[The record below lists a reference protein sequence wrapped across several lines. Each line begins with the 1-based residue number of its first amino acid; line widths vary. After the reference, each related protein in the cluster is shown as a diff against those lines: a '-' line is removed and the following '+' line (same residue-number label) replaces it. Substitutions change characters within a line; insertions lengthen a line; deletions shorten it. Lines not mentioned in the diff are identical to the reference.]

1 MFPWSFFCLILKKK
15 YILKK
20 IIYFLL
26 SIFLIVFL
34 SCKKNKE
41 TIANNTLFE
50 SKEYEKK
57 NSKSKLTYLDSIFS
71 NSNLL
76 KNDTINRK
84 FLFQLAAEYYYLNAS
99 KKSFEVCKNLFE
111 LSTTAKDTLS
121 IAKSYYYM
129 GDCYETRKNDSAY
142 YYYQRAEKLYR
153 LIGNYENVAKMMFLK
168 AVILYY
174 EGNYVESEIM
184 VSEALQYLNKS
195 NDIELLY
202 SCYNLLGSNFE
213 KLEEYDSALKY
224 YLLAKKVLPDLL
236 LNVKDVN
243 KTINYKT
250 ASAVNIATI
259 YDKTAQYDASIK
271 SLNSIITPELKKNWE
286 TQYATAIGN
295 LGYSKMKSGQIEGV
309 EALFKEAINIS
320 LNKGNESSVS
330 YKYSNLGEYYAVIKD
345 TIKSVYYLK
354 KSLQF
359 GEKYKSINDLK
370 NSLKL
375 LSFIDYRNA
384 PVYDKRYIVLNDS
397 LVKAQRNNRNKF
409 ARIEYETSVVEEEN
423 KILNVKIT
431 NIIIGAIL
439 LCFLFIAIIIYRYIK
454 SKKVEIELLLK
465 QRKAEEEIFK
475 LLQENQIKMNLA
487 KVAEQ
492 NRISRELHDGVLN
505 KLYGTRLQLGIL
517 NESDNED
524 IKVKR
529 LTYVDL
535 LQEIEKEI
543 RDISHDLHSD
553 IFNGAFNYVSLL
565 NSLINEQNE
574 LKTTNFLIEIDSTI
588 TWENISGLI
597 KITIY
602 RIIQEAIQNVIK
614 HANAKVCNIE
624 ITKFENN
631 ELHLTI
637 EDNGVGIDSNKKESE
652 GIGLKNIKDRAKS
665 LNSRLILTSELGK
678 GTKIEIV
685 ITN

>member
-1 MFPWSFFCLILKKK
+1 MLIHGLFLLFLKKNN
-15 YILKK
+15 LNK
-20 IIYFLL
+20 IIFFLL
-26 SIFLIVFL
+26 SIL
-34 SCKKNKE
+34 SIALMSCNQKQE
-41 TIANNTLFE
+41 VIANYSLFE
-50 SKEYEKK
+50 SKVYLKMDLR
-57 NSKSKLTYLDSIFS
+57 NKLTYLDSVYTF
-71 NSNLL
+71 SNLL
-76 KNDTINRK
+76 KNDSLNRN
-84 FLFQLAAEYYYLNAS
+84 FLFNLSTEYYYLNAY
-99 KKSFEVCKNLFE
+99 KKSFKVCKNLLE
-111 LSTTAKDTLS
+111 MSIQAKDTID
-121 IAKSYYYM
+121 IAKSYQYL
-129 GDCYETRKNDSAY
+129 GDCYYTTKRDSAY

-153 LIGNYENVAKMMFLK
+153 LKGNYEKVAKIMFLK
-168 AVILYY
+168 AYMLYY
-174 EGNYVESEIM
+174 EGNFLDSEIM
-184 VSEALQYLNKS
+184 VSDALQLLKKS
-195 NDIELLY
+195 NDTELIY
-202 SCYNLLGSNFE
+202 TAYTLLGSNFE

-224 YLLAKKVLPDLL
+224 YLLAQKILPDLL
-236 LNVKDVN
+236 KNPTDITKIN
-243 KTINYKT
+243 NYKVT
-250 ASAVNIATI
+250 TAVNIATI

-295 LGYSKMKSGQIEGV
+295 LGYSKMKSGQLEGV
-309 EALFKEAINIS
+309 EALFKEALKIS

-330 YKYSNLGEYYAVIKD
+330 YKYSNLGEYYAVVKD
-345 TIKSVYYLK
+345 TTKSIYYLK
-354 KSLQF
+354 KSLKF
-359 GEKYKSINDLK
+359 GEKYKSTNDLK

-375 LSFIDYRNA
+375 LSAIDYRNA
-384 PVYDKRYIVLNDS
+384 PKYDKRYIILNDS
-397 LVKAQRNNRNKF
+397 LTKVQRNNRNKF
-409 ARIEYETSVVEEEN
+409 ARIEYETSVIEEEN

-431 NIIIGAIL
+431 NIIIGAVL
-439 LCFLFIAIIIYRYIK
+439 LFFLLIAIIIYRYIK
-454 SKKVEIELLLK
+454 SKKVEIEMLLK

-517 NESDNED
+517 NESDKED

-588 TWENISGLI
+588 AWENISGLI

-614 HANAKVCNIE
+614 HADAKVCNIE

-637 EDNGVGIDSNKKESE
+637 EDNGVGIGSNKKESE

-665 LNSRLILTSELGK
+665 LNSRLILTSEMGK
-678 GTKIEIV
+678 GTKIEV
-685 ITN
+685 IFKI

>member
-1 MFPWSFFCLILKKK
+1 MRKT
-15 YILKK
+15 
-20 IIYFLL
+20 IYLSL
-26 SIFLIVFL
+26 SILSIVLL
-34 SCKKNKE
+34 SCKKNQRV
-41 TIANNTLFE
+41 IGNYSLF
-50 SKEYEKK
+50 
-57 NSKSKLTYLDSIFS
+57 KSKDYLKKDSINKLGYLDSVY
-71 NSNLL
+71 NSSHLL
-76 KNDTINRK
+76 KNDSLNRF
-84 FLFQLAAEYYYLNAS
+84 FLFNLSAEYYYLNAF
-99 KKSFEVCKNLFE
+99 KKSFTVCGNVLE
-111 LSTTAKDTLS
+111 MSIQAKDTLD
-121 IAKSYYYM
+121 IAKSYQYM
-129 GDCYETRKNDSAY
+129 GDCYETSKRDSAY
-142 YYYQRAEKLYR
+142 YYFQRAEKLYR
-153 LIGNYENVAKMMFLK
+153 LKGNYEKVAKIMFLK
-168 AVILYY
+168 AYMLYY
-174 EGNYVESEIM
+174 EGNFLDSEIM
-184 VSEALQYLNKS
+184 VSDALQLLKKS
-195 NDIELLY
+195 NDTELIY
-202 SCYNLLGSNFE
+202 TAYTLLGSNFE

-224 YLLAKKVLPDLL
+224 YLLAQKILPDLL
-236 LNVKDVN
+236 KNPTDITKIN
-243 KTINYKT
+243 NYKVT
-250 ASAVNIATI
+250 TAVNIATI

-295 LGYSKMKSGQIEGV
+295 LGYSKMKSGQLDGV
-309 EALFKEAINIS
+309 EALFKEALKIS

-330 YKYSNLGEYYAVIKD
+330 YKYSNLGEYYAIVKD
-345 TIKSVYYLK
+345 TTKSIYYLK
-354 KSLQF
+354 KSLKF
-359 GEKYKSINDLK
+359 GEKYKSTNDLK

-375 LSFIDYRNA
+375 LSSIDYRNA
-384 PVYDKRYIVLNDS
+384 PKYDKRYIILNDS
-397 LVKAQRNNRNKF
+397 LTKVQRNNRNKF
-409 ARIEYETSVVEEEN
+409 ARIEYETSVIEEEN

-431 NIIIGAIL
+431 NIIIGAVL
-439 LCFLFIAIIIYRYIK
+439 LCFLLIAIIIYRYIK

-565 NSLINEQNE
+565 NNLINEQNE
-574 LKTTNFLIEIDSTI
+574 LKVTNFLIEIDSTI
-588 TWENISGLI
+588 AWENISGLI

-624 ITKFENN
+624 ITKVENK
-631 ELHLTI
+631 ELQITI
-637 EDNGVGIDSNKKESE
+637 EDNGVGFDSNKKENA

-685 ITN
+685 ITK

>member
-1 MFPWSFFCLILKKK
+1 MHHMVF
-15 YILKK
+15 
-20 IIYFLL
+20 FLL
-26 SIFLIVFL
+26 IFEKNILRKTIYLTLSILSIVPL
-34 SCKKNKE
+34 SCNE
-41 TIANNTLFE
+41 NPGVIGNYSLFE
-50 SKEYEKK
+50 SKVYVKMDSRKK
-57 NSKSKLTYLDSIFS
+57 LNYLDSINTLS
-71 NSNLL
+71 NSL
-76 KNDTINRK
+76 KNDTINRN
-84 FLFQLAAEYYYLNAS
+84 FLFDLAAEYYYLKDS
-99 KKSFEVCKNLFE
+99 KKSFKVCENL
-111 LSTTAKDTLS
+111 LDMSTKAKDTLS
-121 IAKSYYYM
+121 IAKSFYYM
-129 GDCYETRKNDSAY
+129 GDCYETSKRDSAY
-142 YYYQRAEKLYR
+142 YYYQKAEKLYR
-153 LIGNYENVAKMMFLK
+153 LVGNYEKVAKMIFNK
-168 AVILYY
+168 ACMLYF
-174 EGNYVESEIM
+174 EGNYLESEIM
-184 VSEALQYLNKS
+184 VSDALQLLKKS
-195 NDIELLY
+195 NDLELLY

-224 YLLAKKVLPDLL
+224 YLLAKRILPDLL
-236 LNVKDVN
+236 KNNADITKMN
-243 KTINYKT
+243 NYKIT
-250 ASAVNIATI
+250 SAVNIAAI

-271 SLNSIITPELKKNWE
+271 SLNSIITPELKKDWQS
-286 TQYATAIGN
+286 QYATVIGN
-295 LGYSKMKSGQIEGV
+295 LGYSKMKSGQLKGV
-309 EALFKEAINIS
+309 EALFKEALKIS
-320 LNKGNESSVS
+320 LKDGNESNII
-330 YKYSNLGEYYAVIKD
+330 YKYTNLGEYYAEIKD
-345 TIKSVYYLK
+345 TTRSINYLK
-354 KSLQF
+354 KSLLLA
-359 GEKYKSINDLK
+359 EKQKSSDDIK
-370 NSLKL
+370 SSLKL
-375 LSFIDYRNA
+375 LSVIDYRNA
-384 PVYDKRYIVLNDS
+384 PKYDKRYIILNDS

-431 NIIIGAIL
+431 TIITVSVL
-439 LCFLFIAIIIYRYIK
+439 LCLLLISIIIYRYIK
-454 SKKVEIELLLK
+454 SKKLEIVMLLK